1 MYDND
6 TTTDAQST
14 IPRGRRGLTRRTRAV
29 AAIGGTAVAATL
41 GLGGIAMA
49 NAQETP
55 DTTTTQSQPAQAGTD
70 QGADAQGQNQNQ
82 NQNQGQGEKGGRGER
97 MAAELAT
104 ALGVDEQKVSDAL
117 EEIRSENTP
126 DKNTQGK
133 NTQEKGTTPTEQ
145 DRQARDS
152 EMASK
157 LAEKLGV
164 DQQKVTDA
172 MTTIRTQHQQQET
185 ERLSTSLDQAVSA
198 GTLTEADKASVLKA
212 QQAGVLGGGHGGGR

>member
-55 DTTTTQSQPAQAGTD
+55 DTTTTQSQPAQ
-70 QGADAQGQNQNQ
+70 GADAQGQNQNQ
-82 NQNQGQGEKGGRGER
+82 GQGGPRGEKGGRGEG

-104 ALGVDEQKVSDAL
+104 ALGVDEQKISDAL

-126 DKNTQGK
+126 DKNTQEKG
-133 NTQEKGTTPTEQ
+133 TQEKGTTPTEQ

-164 DQQKVTDA
+164 DRQKVTDA
-172 MTTIRTQHQQQET
+172 MTTVRTQHQQQET

>member
-117 EEIRSENTP
+117 EEIRSENT
-126 DKNTQGK
+126 QAE
-133 NTQEKGTTPTEQ
+133 NTQEKGTKPTEQ

-164 DQQKVTDA
+164 DRQKVTDA
-172 MTTIRTQHQQQET
+172 MTTVRTQHQQQET

>member
-55 DTTTTQSQPAQAGTD
+55 DTTTTQSQPAQGTD
-70 QGADAQGQNQNQ
+70 SQGQ
-82 NQNQGQGEKGGRGER
+82 NQNQGQGGPRGEKGGRGEG

-117 EEIRSENTP
+117 EEIRSENT
-126 DKNTQGK
+126 QAE
-133 NTQEKGTTPTEQ
+133 NTQEKGTKPTEQ

-164 DQQKVTDA
+164 DRQKVTDA
-172 MTTIRTQHQQQET
+172 MTTVRTQHQQQET